1 MFSPTPTISVVIPTY
16 RRADLLVRAIRS
28 ALAQTY
34 REIEVIVVIDGP
46 DSCTV
51 EAIDAIGDKRLRY
64 VELVDKVGG
73 SEARN
78 VGAREAKGTW
88 IALLDDDD
96 EWLPTKLEKQMEAAH
111 SSTFS
116 ESVLVV
122 SSYIWRAN
130 GVADVVRPRRLPKR
144 GEPISEFMFD
154 YLCYFQTSTFLCTK
168 GLFLQVP
175 FDPNAAFFQDIDW
188 LIRVCRVPEFQL
200 AVVAEPLSVYTV
212 PSTLPSITSSLD
224 WRSRLQW
231 GRERRSLMSQRAYS
245 RFIVGSCVGRAVQE
259 GAGMEGF
266 KRLLF
271 EVCVNGSPTPYLITL
286 LCLGFLVSPAQRKRL
301 RDKLFL
307 AKPAPLRGAIPEK

>member
-1 MFSPTPTISVVIPTY
+1 MFSPIPTISVVIPTY
-16 RRADLLVRAIRS
+16 RRPFLVVRAVQS

-46 DSCTV
+46 DSSTV
-51 EAIDAIGDKRLRY
+51 EALSAIGDVRVRY
-64 VELVDKVGG
+64 VELAEKVGG

-78 VGAREAKGTW
+78 VGAREAKGSW

-96 EWLPTKLEKQMEAAH
+96 EWLPTKLEKQMGTAH
-111 SSTFS
+111 SSTYS
-116 ESVLVV
+116 DSVLVL
-122 SSYIWRAN
+122 SSYICRAN
-130 GVADVVRPRRLPKR
+130 GVPDVVRPRRLPKR
-144 GEPISEFMFD
+144 GEPLSEFMFD

-168 GLFLQVP
+168 SLFLQVP
-175 FDPNAAFFQDIDW
+175 FDPDAAFFQDIDW
-188 LIRVCRVPEFQL
+188 LLRLSRVPEFQL
-200 AVVAEPLSVYTV
+200 AVVSEPLSIYTV
-212 PSTLPSITSSLD
+212 PSTLPGITSSLD

-271 EVCVNGSPTPYLITL
+271 EVCVNGSPTPYLVTL

-307 AKPAPLRGAIPEK
+307 AKPENIPLSIPEK